1 MLCVAAVVVAFFVG
15 AIPFGVLVSRAF
27 YGTDI
32 RKSGS
37 GNIGA
42 ANALRTLGKRGAIAV
57 LALDALKGFAPT
69 LAAMA
74 LGGPI
79 PGTLAAV
86 ASVVGHC
93 WSPFLGGKGGKGVA
107 TYFGALFALWWPAGL
122 AFMLVWVAI
131 VIACGFASVAACLR
145 PTQVSFCCWCA
156 ATLGRLFCRRC
167 SAASS
172 RRLVCSQ
179 AWRGSCLWPPISAW
193 ATWNTSTQIKLQ
205 IFVLCRPSYSHI

>member
-1 MLCVAAVVVAFFVG
+1 VNPVVLCVAAVVVAFFVG

-27 YGTDI
+27 YKTDI

-69 LAAMA
+69 LAAGA
-74 LGGPI
+74 LGGAGPA
-79 PGTLAAV
+79 TLAAV

-107 TYFGALFALWWPAGL
+107 TFFGALFALWWPAGL

-131 VIACGFASVAACLR
+131 VIACGFASVASMLASASMAFVL
-145 PTQVSFCCWCA
+145 WYG
-156 ATLGRLFCRRC
+156 LGREG
-167 SAASS
+167 
-172 RRLVCSQ
+172 LVCGIASALFVIYRHRENLERLRHGTENRLSLLKAGSQ
-179 AWRGSCLWPPISAW
+179 
-193 ATWNTSTQIKLQ
+193 Q
-205 IFVLCRPSYSHI
+205 

>member
-1 MLCVAAVVVAFFVG
+1 MNQTVVSVAAVVVAFLVG

-27 YGTDI
+27 YDTDI
-32 RKSGS
+32 RNAGS

-69 LAAMA
+69 LAAGM
-74 LGGPI
+74 LGGTLAA
-79 PGTLAAV
+79 TLAAV

-107 TYFGALFALWWPAGL
+107 TFFGALFALWWPAGL

-131 VIACGFASVAACLR
+131 VIGCGFASVASMLA
-145 PTQVSFCCWCA
+145 SA
-156 ATLGRLFCRRC
+156 AMGFVLWYGLGREG
-167 SAASS
+167 
-172 RRLVCSQ
+172 LVCGVVS
-179 AWRGSCLWPPISAW
+179 ALLVIYRHRENLERLRTGTENRLSLLKAGS
-193 ATWNTSTQIKLQ
+193 T
-205 IFVLCRPSYSHI
+205 R

>member
-1 MLCVAAVVVAFFVG
+1 MNFIALCAATVVVAFFVG

-74 LGGPI
+74 LGGPV
-79 PGTLAAV
+79 PAALAAV

-131 VIACGFASVAACLR
+131 VVACGFASVASMLASAVMGFVL
-145 PTQVSFCCWCA
+145 WYG
-156 ATLGRLFCRRC
+156 LGREG
-167 SAASS
+167 
-172 RRLVCSQ
+172 LVCGIVL
-179 AWRGSCLWPPISAW
+179 AV
-193 ATWNTSTQIKLQ
+193 
-205 IFVLCRPSYSHI
+205 FVIYRHRENLERLRHGTENRLSLLKAGTTR

>member
-1 MLCVAAVVVAFFVG
+1 LNPVVLSVAAVVVAFFVG

-27 YGTDI
+27 YKTDI

-69 LAAMA
+69 LAAGA
-74 LGGPI
+74 LGGTGPA
-79 PGTLAAV
+79 TLAAV

-107 TYFGALFALWWPAGL
+107 TFFGALFALWWPAGL

-131 VIACGFASVAACLR
+131 VIACGFASVASMLASASMAFVL
-145 PTQVSFCCWCA
+145 WYG
-156 ATLGRLFCRRC
+156 LGREG
-167 SAASS
+167 
-172 RRLVCSQ
+172 LVCGIASALFVIYRHRENLERLRHGTENRLSLLKAGSQ
-179 AWRGSCLWPPISAW
+179 
-193 ATWNTSTQIKLQ
+193 Q
-205 IFVLCRPSYSHI
+205 